1 MLMFGCIGLG
11 ELGSEE
17 NENKKMG
24 QQYTVKQLVQIQ
36 EMTSSPDTT
45 ADDCTGDYSSRD
57 DYKTKKNSNVLKLLF
72 FFFNL

>member
-1 MLMFGCIGLG
+1 MLMFGCKGLG

-17 NENKKMG
+17 NENEKMG

-45 ADDCTGDYSSRD
+45 ADDCTGDCTLAGMTTKQR
-57 DYKTKKNSNVLKLLF
+57 KTAMF
-72 FFFNL
+72 